1 MTPPGTEPPPS
12 PDAPPSGLRLS
23 DEELASRTPA
33 LAPGLLKGRTVVVSG
48 AGSGIGRA
56 TAWLAARLGARVVI
70 CGRSLEKLSAVR
82 AALTAHGLP
91 CEAFALDIRDRAAVD
106 QFFDATFA
114 RRGTMDLLVNSA
126 GGQFPQAAIDFSD
139 KGWRAVIDTN
149 LNGTFNM
156 MQSAAR
162 HWRTLA
168 RPGSI
173 VSLVVS
179 PRGLHQVAHTL
190 AARAG
195 VMAFS
200 EAVAVEWAPL
210 SIRVNCV
217 APGAIVSEGWAAYP
231 HDIHRRYREA
241 SPLRV
246 AGSPWHIAE
255 AVLFVGGPAG
265 AFITG
270 QTLHVNGGTNLWGE
284 TWTAGKP
291 AWFTAASQAWQ
302 EPQAEKDSH
311 E

>member
-1 MTPPGTEPPPS
+1 MAPPPVSES
-12 PDAPPSGLRLS
+12 PAPAAPGDGLRLS
-23 DEELASRTPA
+23 DEELASRIPS
-33 LAPGLLKGRTVVVSG
+33 LAPGLLKERTVLVSG

-70 CGRSLEKLSAVR
+70 CGRSMEKLGAVR
-82 AALTAHGLP
+82 AALTARGLP
-91 CEAFALDIRDRAAVD
+91 CEAFPLDIRDRAAVE
-106 QFFDATFA
+106 QVFDDVFA
-114 RRGTMDLLVNSA
+114 RWGALDLLVNSA

-149 LNGTFNM
+149 LTGTFNM

-162 HWRTLA
+162 HWRTLSA
-168 RPGSI
+168 AGSI

-195 VMAFS
+195 VVAFS

-231 HDIHRRYREA
+231 QEIHRRYRQA
-241 SPLRV
+241 SPLRL
-246 AGSPWHIAE
+246 AGSPWQIAE

-291 AWFTAASQAWQ
+291 DWFAAASQAWQ
-302 EPQAEKDSH
+302 EP
-311 E
+311 